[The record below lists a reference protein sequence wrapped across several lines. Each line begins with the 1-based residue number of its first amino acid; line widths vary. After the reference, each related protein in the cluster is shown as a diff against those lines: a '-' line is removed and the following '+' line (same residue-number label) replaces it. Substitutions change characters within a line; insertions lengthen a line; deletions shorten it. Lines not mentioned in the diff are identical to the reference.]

1 MRPPLDESRFNSFT
15 HYAGS
20 KKQNVSFSL
29 IKVLQVSIFPFVQ
42 DVPVSLSFRKA
53 FSLDTSQWGGK
64 AATIMLLL
72 LCYSFLYNY
81 IYIHVYTRTSFFS
94 SSIHI
99 KFFFTLAILVE
110 YSALCQCACSP
121 PAGSCVGPEAG
132 ASGHGT

>member
-20 KKQNVSFSL
+20 KKQHFSFSL
-29 IKVLQVSIFPFVQ
+29 IKVLQVSIVPFVQ

-81 IYIHVYTRTSFFS
+81 IYIHVYTRTSFFLLHS
-94 SSIHI
+94 YQV
-99 KFFFTLAILVE
+99 FFTLAILVG